1 MNRDELINAI
11 KEIGTCEDST
21 ERLSK
26 LTDLQDNVSK
36 VFDNVDLLT
45 GENTKLKE
53 SNTKKDEQI
62 LKAQQYAMDMFLKNG
77 EQKSNAQIVSQKT
90 GMEEEKEP
98 TFRSYEEIAKD
109 FM

>member
-11 KEIGTCEDST
+11 NDIGTCEDAT

-26 LTDLQDNVSK
+26 LTDLKDNVGK
-36 VFDNVDLLT
+36 VFDSVDLLT

-77 EQKSNAQIVSQKT
+77 EQKSDAQIVSQKT
-90 GMEEEKEP
+90 GMEEEKKQ